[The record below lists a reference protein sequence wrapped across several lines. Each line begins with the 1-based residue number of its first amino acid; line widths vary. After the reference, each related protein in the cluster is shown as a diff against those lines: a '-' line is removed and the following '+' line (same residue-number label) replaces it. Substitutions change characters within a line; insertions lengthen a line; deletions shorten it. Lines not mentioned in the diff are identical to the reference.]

1 MARQLARH
9 KRKHVSGF
17 TMLELLIVIAIIGV
31 VAPIGWMS
39 GRSVIRGQQQSS
51 SLNAVRQSIWQGA
64 TSAAARNTQVNLIV
78 DGTELRLVRNDNNRV
93 LRRFEMPESSFNTT
107 QTMPYTLLSFTRS
120 GKVEDTTL
128 QALPNPFQLIT
139 PKSTHNLT
147 VSLIGE
153 TRAVKQ

>member
-17 TMLELLIVIAIIGV
+17 TMLELLMIIAVLGII
-31 VAPIGWMS
+31 APIGWMS

-93 LRRFEMPESSFNTT
+93 LRRFEMPESSFNITR
-107 QTMPYTLLSFTRS
+107 QMPYTLMTFSRS
-120 GKVEDTTL
+120 GRANTGTL
-128 QALPNPFQLIT
+128 PTPFQLIT